1 VPVSIRGAEQRG
13 QPGNRVANF
22 VARLPID
29 EHDPKLRYE
38 RVVGVTS
45 QLKHSRAVQGAELLE
60 ELGDWTMTA
69 VLSQVMR
76 LAIRRRAY
84 NIVVTNIPGPQLPL
98 FLLDAPLR
106 ESYPM
111 VPLFENQAVG
121 VALFSYAGAL
131 FWGLNADWDA
141 VPDLHDLTTALG
153 EEFDVL
159 QRLAGSAAAA

>member
-1 VPVSIRGAEQRG
+1 V
-13 QPGNRVANF
+13 
-22 VARLPID
+22 L
-29 EHDPKLRYE
+29 
-38 RVVGVTS
+38 TS
-45 QLKHSRAVQGAELLE
+45 QQKQSRAGQGAQLLE

-69 VLSQVMR
+69 LLSQVMR

-98 FLLDAPLR
+98 YLLDAPLR

-121 VALFSYAGAL
+121 VALFSYAGGL

-141 VPDLHDLTTALG
+141 VPDLHDLTVALR

-159 QRLAGSAAAA
+159 HRLAGHPAAA